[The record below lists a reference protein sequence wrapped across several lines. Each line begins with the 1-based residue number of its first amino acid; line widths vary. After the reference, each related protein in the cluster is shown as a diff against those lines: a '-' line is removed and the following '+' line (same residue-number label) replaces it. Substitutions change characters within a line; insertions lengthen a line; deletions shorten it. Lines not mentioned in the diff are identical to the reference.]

1 VGGAIAIGGGVGV
14 TVGVGV
20 GVGVTVGVGV
30 GVTVGVG
37 VGVGVTVGVGVG
49 VLKVPEVSGLVCEGD
64 FMVEDSEIWAWEEG
78 KFSSGCDRGDCSAT
92 ITPPT
97 VPAIAV
103 AANIKN
109 TVL

>member
-14 TVGVGV
+14 RVGVGVGVRVTVGV

-30 GVTVGVG
+30 GVTVA
-37 VGVGVTVGVGVG
+37 VGVG
-49 VLKVPEVSGLVCEGD
+49 VLKESEVSGLVCEGV
-64 FMVEDSEIWAWEEG
+64 FILEDSEIWAWEEG

>member
-1 VGGAIAIGGGVGV
+1 
-14 TVGVGV
+14 VGVGV
-20 GVGVTVGVGV
+20 GVGVGVRVGVGV
-30 GVTVGVG
+30 GVSVD
-37 VGVGVTVGVGVG
+37 VTVGVGV
-49 VLKVPEVSGLVCEGD
+49 LKLPEVPGLDCEGV

-78 KFSSGCDRGDCSAT
+78 KLSSGCDRGDCSAS